1 MNMRDSFSSFSI
13 DGPRQRCA
21 WRTFAPRHGLAWLAL
36 AAAMSLASCAG
47 PQALDEANELA
58 RFGQHEAAVKRLEQA
73 SLDDP
78 SDGRLR
84 LALIQ
89 ERERAVNQ
97 LLSQAPQG
105 RGEESQAAL
114 QGLLER
120 LQAVAPQHPRTLALQ
135 AEVLRRQRHVQR
147 MAEARQAVKEGRLDR
162 AEATLRE
169 LLNEDAG
176 HPAARDLLNDI
187 EARRQEQVRQ
197 QATLTLGTGAKNVT
211 LEFRETPIKTVFEA
225 LSRAANLNFVF
236 DKDVRGDAKTTVFL
250 RNISVEE
257 ALRVILSTQQLGHRL
272 LNENTVQVFPATQQ
286 KQRDVLETVTRT
298 FYLVNTDPKQ
308 AQALVRTVAKTR
320 DVFID
325 ERLNMM
331 VVRDTP
337 EVVRLI
343 ERLIQ
348 GLDVAEPEVV
358 LELEVMEVANKVL
371 DKVGID
377 LPAAVSY
384 GAPGA
389 VSTVSSTSGLS
400 WLVPNPVAVANLRST
415 RGSSKLLANPT
426 IRARNR
432 EKAKVLLGEKRPVF
446 TTTST
451 ANVGVSASVSYLDVG
466 LKLEIEPQVQLDNDV
481 TIKVALEVSSVTNE
495 VIGPQGSIAY
505 QIGTRQASTTL
516 RIRDGET
523 QILAGLL
530 NDTESTTSTGLPGL
544 HQIPGVGKLFGTGTD
559 TRDKTEVIL
568 LITPRIVRNVMQPTS
583 TAGFLPSGTE
593 AQPGMAPLSLRPGA
607 KASTGEVRS
616 GFSTSLSN
624 LPAETGRP
632 GSGAAGPQAGVS
644 GPEVVMPGSAF
655 QVLVHNPGA
664 QPLSTSLMVDGSVL
678 SIEAPGGE
686 SGRVA
691 LTVPPRGSAPV
702 MLRARKD
709 VRLVDTE
716 VTLDSG
722 GQPLRL
728 RVRDPATPD
737 PSEAP
742 ESVASPEPSNPGDAG
757 VQPDR

>member
-1 MNMRDSFSSFSI
+1 MNMRDLS
-13 DGPRQRCA
+13 RCPGA
-21 WRTFAPRHGLAWLAL
+21 FPGRVLGLLCAVL
-36 AAAMSLASCAG
+36 LASCAG
-47 PQALDEANELA
+47 PQVLSEADELT
-58 RFGQHEAAVKRLEQA
+58 RFGQHEAAVQRLEQA
-73 SLDDP
+73 SQQDQ
-78 SDGRLR
+78 SDKRLR

-89 ERERAVNQ
+89 TRERAVSQ
-97 LLSQAPQG
+97 LLAQAPQG
-105 RGEESQAAL
+105 RSEESRQAL
-114 QGLLER
+114 EGLLKR

-135 AEVLRRQRHVQR
+135 AEVQRRQRHVQR
-147 MAEARQAVKEGRLDR
+147 LAEARQAVEGGRLDR
-162 AEATLRE
+162 AEAILRE
-169 LLNEDAG
+169 LLAEDAT
-176 HPAARDLLNDI
+176 HPAARDLLADI
-187 EARRQEQVRQ
+187 ESRRQDQVRQ
-197 QATLTLGTGAKNVT
+197 QATLSLGTGVKPVT
-211 LEFRETPIKTVFEA
+211 LEFRETPLKTVFEA
-225 LSRAANLNFVF
+225 LARAANLNFVF
-236 DKDVRGDAKTTVFL
+236 DKDVRGDARTTVFL

-272 LNENTVQVFPATQQ
+272 LNENTVQIFPATQQ

-320 DVFID
+320 DIFID

-358 LELEVMEVANKVL
+358 LELEVMEVSSKVL

-377 LPAAVSY
+377 LPASASY
-384 GAPGA
+384 GLPGA
-389 VSTVSSTSGLS
+389 ASTVSSASGLS

-415 RGSSKLLANPT
+415 RGTSNLLANPT

-495 VIGPQGSIAY
+495 VTGPQGSIAY

-530 NDTESTTSTGLPGL
+530 NDSESRTSTGLPGL
-544 HQIPGVGKLFGTGTD
+544 HQIPGVGKLFGTDTD

-593 AQPGMAPLSLRPGA
+593 AQPGLAPLSLRPGA
-607 KASTGEVRS
+607 KASTGQVRN

-624 LPAETGRP
+624 LPGEAGRSAGVAP
-632 GSGAAGPQAGVS
+632 GSQAGIS
-644 GPEVVMPGSAF
+644 GPEVVMPGAAF
-655 QVLVHNPGA
+655 QVMVHNPA
-664 QPLSTSLMVDGSVL
+664 SEPLSTSLVVDASVL
-678 SIEAPGGE
+678 GIEAPGGE

-691 LTVPPRGSAPV
+691 LTVPARASAPV
-702 MLRARKD
+702 MLRARKE
-709 VRLVDTE
+709 VRLADTE
-716 VTLDSG
+716 VTLDAG
-722 GQPLRL
+722 GLPLRL
-728 RVRDPATPD
+728 RVRDPSTAEPGESPD
-737 PSEAP
+737 GE
-742 ESVASPEPSNPGDAG
+742 VAE
-757 VQPDR
+757 QPDR

>member
-1 MNMRDSFSSFSI
+1 MNMRESI
-13 DGPRQRCA
+13 FL
-21 WRTFAPRHGLAWLAL
+21 TLM
-36 AAAMSLASCAG
+36 AAVLLASCAG
-47 PQALDEANELA
+47 PQALTEADELA
-58 RFGQHEAAVKRLEQA
+58 RFGQHEAAVQRLEQA
-73 SLDDP
+73 SQQDP

-89 ERERAVNQ
+89 ARDRAVNQ

-105 RGEESQAAL
+105 RSEESRAAL
-114 QGLLER
+114 QGLLTR

-135 AEVLRRQRHVQR
+135 AELQRRQRHVQR
-147 MAEARQAVKEGRLDR
+147 LAEARQAVEGGRLDR
-162 AEATLRE
+162 AEAVLRE
-169 LLNEDAG
+169 LLAEDAG
-176 HPAARDLLNDI
+176 HPAARDLLGDI
-187 EARRQEQVRQ
+187 ESRRQEQVRQ
-197 QATLTLGTGAKNVT
+197 QATLTLGTNAKPVT

-225 LSRAANLNFVF
+225 LARAANLNFVF

-272 LNENTVQVFPATQQ
+272 LNENTVQIFPATQQ

-358 LELEVMEVANKVL
+358 LELEVMEVASKVL

-377 LPAAVSY
+377 LPASASY

-389 VSTVSSTSGLS
+389 VGTVSSTSGLS

-415 RGSSKLLANPT
+415 RGISNLLANPT

-495 VIGPQGSIAY
+495 VTGPQGSIAY

-530 NDTESTTSTGLPGL
+530 NDTESRTSTGLPGL
-544 HQIPGVGKLFGTGTD
+544 HQIPGVGKLFGTDTD

-607 KASTGEVRS
+607 KASTGQVRN

-624 LPAETGRP
+624 LPADTGRAA
-632 GSGAAGPQAGVS
+632 GTSGAPQAGVS
-644 GPEVVMPGSAF
+644 GPEVVMPGAAF
-655 QVLVHNPGA
+655 QVIVHNPGA
-664 QPLSTSLMVDGSVL
+664 EPLSTSLVVDGSVL
-678 SIEAPGGE
+678 GIEAPGGE

-691 LTVPPRGSAPV
+691 LTVPPRSSAPV

-709 VRLVDTE
+709 VRLTDTE
-716 VTLDSG
+716 VALDSG
-722 GQPLRL
+722 GSPLRL
-728 RVRDPATPD
+728 RVRDPSTPD
-737 PSEAP
+737 PAEAP
-742 ESVASPEPSNPGDAG
+742 EGGAPPDPAAAG
-757 VQPDR
+757 GEFGALPDR

>member
-1 MNMRDSFSSFSI
+1 MKSFLHLKRALIAVAAAS
-13 DGPRQRCA
+13 
-21 WRTFAPRHGLAWLAL
+21 L
-36 AAAMSLASCAG
+36 AACAG
-47 PQALDEANELA
+47 PEALREADELA
-58 RFGQHEAAVKRLEQA
+58 RFGQHEAAVQRLVEA
-73 SLDDP
+73 SQRSPEDA
-78 SDGRLR
+78 RLR
-84 LALIQ
+84 VAAIQ
-89 ERERAVNQ
+89 ARERAVAQ
-97 LLSQAPQG
+97 LVAQAPQG
-105 RGEESQAAL
+105 RSDESQSAL
-114 QGLLER
+114 QGLVER
-120 LQAVAPQHPRTLALQ
+120 LQAVAPQHPRTLQMQ
-135 AEVLRRQRHVQR
+135 AEWQRRQRHALR
-147 MAEARQAVKEGRLDR
+147 LAEGRQHIEAGRLDR
-162 AEATLRE
+162 AEALLRE
-169 LLNEDAG
+169 LLAEDAG
-176 HPAARDLLNDI
+176 HPQARALLNDI
-187 EARRQEQVRQ
+187 ELRRQEQVRQ
-197 QATLTLGTGAKNVT
+197 QVTLSLGTGTRTVT
-211 LEFRETPIKTVFEA
+211 LEFRETPLKTVFEA
-225 LSRAANLNFVF
+225 LARAANLNFVF

-257 ALRVILSTQQLGHRL
+257 ALRVILGTQQLGHRL

-358 LELEVMEVANKVL
+358 LELEVMEVSSKVL

-377 LPAAVSY
+377 LPASASY
-384 GAPGA
+384 GLPGA
-389 VSTVSSTSGLS
+389 ATTVSSASGLS

-415 RGSSKLLANPT
+415 RGVSNLLANPT

-495 VIGPQGSIAY
+495 VTGPQGSIAY

-523 QILAGLL
+523 QVLAGLL
-530 NDTESTTSTGLPGL
+530 NDSESRSSTGLPGL
-544 HQIPGVGKLFGTGTD
+544 HQIPGVGKLFGTDTD

-568 LITPRIVRNVMQPTS
+568 LITPRIVRNVLQPTS

-593 AQPGMAPLSLRPGA
+593 AQPGLAPLSLKPGA
-607 KASTGEVRS
+607 KASTAQPRNGL
-616 GFSTSLSN
+616 STTLSR
-624 LPAETGRP
+624 LPSASDRP
-632 GSGAAGPQAGVS
+632 GAPAGGAPDGVT
-644 GPEVVMPGSAF
+644 GPEVVMPGASF
-655 QVLVHNPGA
+655 QVMVHNPQP
-664 QPLSTSLMVDGSVL
+664 QPLNTSLSVDTGVL
-678 SIEAPGGE
+678 AIASPGGE
-686 SGRVA
+686 GGRIAV
-691 LTVPPRGSAPV
+691 TVPPRSATPV
-702 MLRARKD
+702 MLRARAD
-709 VRLVDTE
+709 VKLADTE
-716 VTLDSG
+716 VSTDAG
-722 GQPLRL
+722 GAPLRL
-728 RVRDPATPD
+728 RVRDPAAPD
-737 PSEAP
+737 PDEAGAPAPGADGSEPAVAP
-742 ESVASPEPSNPGDAG
+742 PNE
-757 VQPDR
+757 R

>member
-1 MNMRDSFSSFSI
+1 MNMRESI
-13 DGPRQRCA
+13 P
-21 WRTFAPRHGLAWLAL
+21 LMLL
-36 AAAMSLASCAG
+36 AAILLAGCAG
-47 PQALDEANELA
+47 PQALTEADELA
-58 RFGQHEAAVKRLEQA
+58 RFGQHEAAVQRLEQA
-73 SLDDP
+73 SQQDP
-78 SDGRLR
+78 ADARLR

-89 ERERAVNQ
+89 ARERAVNQ
-97 LLSQAPQG
+97 LLAQAPQG
-105 RGEESQAAL
+105 RSDESQAAL
-114 QGLLER
+114 QGLLTR
-120 LQAVAPQHPRTLALQ
+120 LQAVAPQHLRTLAMQ
-135 AEVLRRQRHVQR
+135 AELQRRQRHAVR
-147 MAEARQAVKEGRLDR
+147 LAEARQAVEAGRLDR
-162 AEATLRE
+162 AEALLRE
-169 LLNEDAG
+169 LLSEDAA

-187 EARRQEQVRQ
+187 ESRRQDQVRQ
-197 QATLTLGTGAKNVT
+197 QATLSLGTGVKPVT
-211 LEFRETPIKTVFEA
+211 LEFRETPLKTVFEA
-225 LSRAANLNFVF
+225 LARAANLNFVF

-358 LELEVMEVANKVL
+358 LELEVMEVASKVL

-377 LPAAVSY
+377 LPASASY

-415 RGSSKLLANPT
+415 RGNSNLLANPT

-530 NDTESTTSTGLPGL
+530 NDSESRSSTGLPGL
-544 HQIPGVGKLFGTGTD
+544 HQIPGVGKLFGTTTD

-568 LITPRIVRNVMQPTS
+568 LITPRIVRNVLQPTS

-593 AQPGMAPLSLRPGA
+593 AQPGLAPLSLRPGA
-607 KASTGEVRS
+607 KASTAQVRS
-616 GFSTSLSN
+616 GFSTSLSS
-624 LPAETGRP
+624 LPAEPGRA
-632 GSGAAGPQAGVS
+632 GTAAAGPQAGVS

-655 QVLVHNPGA
+655 QVIVHNPGA
-664 QPLSTSLMVDGSVL
+664 EPLSASLVVDGSVL
-678 SIEAPGGE
+678 GIEAPGGE
-686 SGRVA
+686 SGRVP
-691 LTVPPRGSAPV
+691 LTVPPRSSAPV
-702 MLRARKD
+702 MLRARKE
-709 VRLVDTE
+709 VRLAETE
-716 VTLDSG
+716 VSLDTG
-722 GQPLRL
+722 GQALRL
-728 RVRDPATPD
+728 KVRDPVTPD
-737 PSEAP
+737 PGEAV
-742 ESVASPEPSNPGDAG
+742 EGAG
-757 VQPDR
+757 LVPDPALPDR

>member
-1 MNMRDSFSSFSI
+1 MNKPVFPILSLLV
-13 DGPRQRCA
+13 A
-21 WRTFAPRHGLAWLAL
+21 AWLAG
-36 AAAMSLASCAG
+36 CAG
-47 PQALDEANELA
+47 PPALSEADELA
-58 RFGQHEAAVKRLEQA
+58 RYGQHEAAVQRLEVA
-73 SLDDP
+73 SQLEPADT
-78 SDGRLR
+78 RLR

-89 ERERAVNQ
+89 ARERAVAQ
-97 LLSQAPQG
+97 LMAQAPQG
-105 RGEESQAAL
+105 RSDESLAAL
-114 QGLLER
+114 QGLLNR
-120 LQAVAPQHPRTLALQ
+120 LQGVAPQHPRTLAMQ
-135 AEVLRRQRHVQR
+135 AEVQRRARHVLR
-147 MAEARQAVKEGRLDR
+147 MGDARQALEAGRLER

-169 LLNEDAG
+169 LLAEDAG
-176 HPAARDLLNDI
+176 HPAARELLNDI

-197 QATLTLGTGAKNVT
+197 QATLTLGTSVKPVT
-211 LEFRETPIKTVFEA
+211 LEFRETPLKTVFEA
-225 LSRAANLNFVF
+225 LARAANLNFVF

-358 LELEVMEVANKVL
+358 LELEVMEVSSKAL

-377 LPAAVSY
+377 LPASASY
-384 GAPGA
+384 GLPGSA
-389 VSTVSSTSGLS
+389 STVSSASGLS

-415 RGSSKLLANPT
+415 RGVSNILANPT

-495 VIGPQGSIAY
+495 VTGPQGSIAY

-530 NDTESTTSTGLPGL
+530 NDSESRTSTGLPGL
-544 HQIPGVGKLFGTGTD
+544 HQIPGVGKLFGSDLD

-568 LITPRIVRNVMQPTS
+568 LITPRIVRNVLQPAS

-593 AQPGMAPLSLRPGA
+593 AQPGLAPLSLRPGA
-607 KASTGEVRS
+607 KASTLQTRGM
-616 GFSTSLSN
+616 STSLSAVQAAS
-624 LPAETGRP
+624 PR
-632 GSGAAGPQAGVS
+632 AAGTPAGVQEGVS
-644 GPEVVMPGSAF
+644 GPETVMSGAAF
-655 QVLVHNPGA
+655 QVVVHNPGA
-664 QPLSTSLMVDGSVL
+664 QPMSTSLLVDTSVL
-678 SIEAPGGE
+678 GIEAPGGE
-686 SGRVA
+686 SGRLAV
-691 LTVPPRGSAPV
+691 TVPPRGSVPV
-702 MLRARKD
+702 MLRARKE
-709 VRLVDTE
+709 VKSSDTE
-716 VTLDSG
+716 VTLDAG
-722 GQPLRL
+722 GLPLRL
-728 RVRDPATPD
+728 KVREPALAEQGDPADAAGSTDGPGAPGSD
-737 PSEAP
+737 GVAGAPSE
-742 ESVASPEPSNPGDAG
+742 
-757 VQPDR
+757 R

>member
-1 MNMRDSFSSFSI
+1 MTRL
-13 DGPRQRCA
+13 GPI
-21 WRTFAPRHGLAWLAL
+21 LAFLATVL
-36 AAAMSLASCAG
+36 LASCAG
-47 PQALDEANELA
+47 PQALTEADELA
-58 RFGQHEAAVKRLEQA
+58 RFGQHEAAVQRLEQA
-73 SLDDP
+73 SQQEP
-78 SDGRLR
+78 TDGRLR

-89 ERERAVNQ
+89 ARDRAVNQ

-105 RGEESQAAL
+105 RSEESRAAL
-114 QGLLER
+114 QGLLTR
-120 LQAVAPQHPRTLALQ
+120 LQAVAPQHPRTLTLQ
-135 AEVLRRQRHVQR
+135 AELQRRQRHVQR
-147 MAEARQAVKEGRLDR
+147 LAEARQALEGGRLDR
-162 AEATLRE
+162 AEAILRE
-169 LLNEDAG
+169 LLAEDAG

-187 EARRQEQVRQ
+187 ESRRQEQVRQ
-197 QATLTLGTGAKNVT
+197 QATLSLGTGVKPVT

-225 LSRAANLNFVF
+225 LARAANLNFVF
-236 DKDVRGDAKTTVFL
+236 DKDVRGDAKTTIFL

-358 LELEVMEVANKVL
+358 LELEVMEVASKVL

-377 LPAAVSY
+377 LPASASY
-384 GAPGA
+384 GQPGA
-389 VSTVSSTSGLS
+389 VSTVSSASGLS

-415 RGSSKLLANPT
+415 RGISNLLANPT

-481 TIKVALEVSSVTNE
+481 TIKVALEVSSVTSE
-495 VIGPQGSIAY
+495 VTGPQGSIAY

-530 NDTESTTSTGLPGL
+530 NDTESRTSTGLPGL
-544 HQIPGVGKLFGTGTD
+544 HQIPGVGKLFGTDTD

-607 KASTGEVRS
+607 KASTGQVRS
-616 GFSTSLSN
+616 GLSTSLSN
-624 LPAETGRP
+624 LPADTGRA
-632 GSGAAGPQAGVS
+632 GGTSGGPQAGVS

-655 QVLVHNPGA
+655 QVMVHNPGA
-664 QPLSTSLMVDGSVL
+664 EPLSTSLVVDGSVL
-678 SIEAPGGE
+678 GIEAPGGE

-691 LTVPPRGSAPV
+691 LTVPPRSSVPV

-709 VRLVDTE
+709 VRLADTE
-716 VTLDSG
+716 VTLDAG
-722 GQPLRL
+722 GLPLRL
-728 RVRDPATPD
+728 KVRDPSTPD
-737 PSEAP
+737 PSEVPDVGSGTMPDPAAP
-742 ESVASPEPSNPGDAG
+742 AGDAG
-757 VQPDR
+757 AQPDR

>member
-1 MNMRDSFSSFSI
+1 MNHQQEGRPHRAAR
-13 DGPRQRCA
+13 PRRL
-21 WRTFAPRHGLAWLAL
+21 LAWLTL
-36 AAAMSLASCAG
+36 AAATLLASCAG
-47 PQALDEANELA
+47 PQALNEANELA
-58 RFGQHEAAVKRLEQA
+58 RFGQYEAAVQRLEQA
-73 SLDDP
+73 SLQDP
-78 SDGRLR
+78 SDSRVR

-89 ERERAVNQ
+89 ARERAVNQ
-97 LLSQAPQG
+97 LLAQAPQG
-105 RGEESQAAL
+105 RGDESQAAL
-114 QGLLER
+114 QGLLTR

-135 AEVLRRQRHVQR
+135 AEVQRRQRHMQR
-147 MAEARQAVKEGRLDR
+147 MGEARQAVESGRLDR
-162 AEATLRE
+162 AEAILRE
-169 LLNEDAG
+169 LLAEDAG
-176 HPAARDLLNDI
+176 HPAARDLLGDI
-187 EARRQEQVRQ
+187 ESRRQEQVRQ
-197 QATLTLGTGAKNVT
+197 QATLTLGTGVKPVT

-225 LSRAANLNFVF
+225 LARAANLNFVF

-272 LNENTVQVFPATQQ
+272 LNENTVQIFPATQQ
-286 KQRDVLETVTRT
+286 KQRDVLDTVTRT

-358 LELEVMEVANKVL
+358 LELEVMEVSSKVL

-377 LPAAVSY
+377 LPASASY

-389 VSTVSSTSGLS
+389 VSAVSSTSGLS

-415 RGSSKLLANPT
+415 RGSSNLLANPT

-530 NDTESTTSTGLPGL
+530 NDTESSTSTGLPGL
-544 HQIPGVGKLFGTGTD
+544 HQIPGLGKLFGTATD

-607 KASTGEVRS
+607 KASTGQVRS

-624 LPAETGRP
+624 LPGDSGRP
-632 GSGAAGPQAGVS
+632 ASAGGPQAPQPAIS

-655 QVLVHNPGA
+655 QVLVHNPGS
-664 QPLSTSLMVDGSVL
+664 QPLSTSLVVDGSVL
-678 SIEAPGGE
+678 GIEAPGGE
-686 SGRVA
+686 SGRIA
-691 LTVPPRGSAPV
+691 LTVAPRSSAPV
-702 MLRARKD
+702 MLRARKA
-709 VRLVDTE
+709 VTLADTE

-722 GQPLRL
+722 GLPLRL

-742 ESVASPEPSNPGDAG
+742 DGAGGATPQPAASEPPATGTDAG
-757 VQPDR
+757 APPDR

>member
-1 MNMRDSFSSFSI
+1 MNMRESI
-13 DGPRQRCA
+13 P
-21 WRTFAPRHGLAWLAL
+21 LMLL
-36 AAAMSLASCAG
+36 AATLLAGCAG
-47 PQALDEANELA
+47 PQALSEAEEMA
-58 RFGQHEAAVKRLEQA
+58 RFGQHEAAVQRLEQA
-73 SLDDP
+73 SQQDP

-89 ERERAVNQ
+89 ARERAVNQ
-97 LLSQAPQG
+97 LLAQAPQG
-105 RGEESQAAL
+105 RSEESRSAL
-114 QGLLER
+114 EGLLTR

-135 AEVLRRQRHVQR
+135 AELQRRHRHVQR
-147 MAEARQAVKEGRLDR
+147 LAEARQAVEGGRLDR
-162 AEATLRE
+162 AEAILRE
-169 LLNEDAG
+169 LLAEDAG

-187 EARRQEQVRQ
+187 ESRRQEQVRQ
-197 QATLTLGTGAKNVT
+197 QATLSLGTGVKPVT

-225 LSRAANLNFVF
+225 LARAANLNFVF

-257 ALRVILSTQQLGHRL
+257 ALRVILNTQQLGHRL
-272 LNENTVQVFPATQQ
+272 LNENTVQIFPATQQ

-358 LELEVMEVANKVL
+358 LELEVMEVSSKVL

-377 LPAAVSY
+377 LPASASY

-415 RGSSKLLANPT
+415 RGTSNLLANPT

-530 NDTESTTSTGLPGL
+530 NDTESRTSTGLPGL
-544 HQIPGVGKLFGTGTD
+544 HQIPGLGKLFGTATD

-607 KASTGEVRS
+607 KASTGQVRN
-616 GFSTSLSN
+616 GFSTSLSS
-624 LPAETGRP
+624 LPGEPGR
-632 GSGAAGPQAGVS
+632 AASAGGPQAGVS
-644 GPEVVMPGSAF
+644 GPEVVMPGAAF
-655 QVLVHNPGA
+655 QVMVHNPGA
-664 QPLSTSLMVDGSVL
+664 QPLSTSLVVDGSVL
-678 SIEAPGGE
+678 GIEAPGGE
-686 SGRVA
+686 AGRIA
-691 LTVPPRGSAPV
+691 LTVPPRSSVPV
-702 MLRARKD
+702 MLRARKA
-709 VRLVDTE
+709 VSLADTE
-716 VTLDSG
+716 VTLDAG
-722 GQPLRL
+722 GVPLRL

-742 ESVASPEPSNPGDAG
+742 DGAAGAGGAMSDPAAPGGDAG
-757 VQPDR
+757 SLPDR

>member
-1 MNMRDSFSSFSI
+1 MMPSHFFK
-13 DGPRQRCA
+13 RCLMA
-21 WRTFAPRHGLAWLAL
+21 VAAALL
-36 AAAMSLASCAG
+36 AACAG
-47 PQALDEANELA
+47 PEALREADELA
-58 RFGQHEAAVKRLEQA
+58 RYGQHEAAVQRLVQA
-73 SLDDP
+73 SLDAPEDA
-78 SDGRLR
+78 RLR
-84 LALIQ
+84 LAAIQ
-89 ERERAVNQ
+89 ARERAVAQ
-97 LLSQAPQG
+97 LMAQAPQG
-105 RGEESQAAL
+105 RSDESQAAL
-114 QGLLER
+114 RGLVER
-120 LQAVAPQHPRTLALQ
+120 LQAVAPQHPRTLQMQ
-135 AEVLRRQRHVQR
+135 AELQRRQRHALR
-147 MAEARQAVKEGRLDR
+147 LAEARQNIEAARLDR
-162 AEATLRE
+162 AEALLRE
-169 LLNEDAG
+169 LLAEDAG
-176 HPAARDLLNDI
+176 HPQARELLNDI
-187 EARRQEQVRQ
+187 ELRRREQVRQ
-197 QATLTLGTGAKNVT
+197 QATLTLGTGLKPVT
-211 LEFRETPIKTVFEA
+211 LEFRETPLKTVFEA

-272 LNENTVQVFPATQQ
+272 LNENTIQVFPATQQ
-286 KQRDVLETVTRT
+286 KNRDVLETVTRT

-358 LELEVMEVANKVL
+358 LELEVMEVSSKVL

-377 LPAAVSY
+377 LPASASY
-384 GAPGA
+384 GLPGSA
-389 VSTVSSTSGLS
+389 TTVSSASGLS

-415 RGSSKLLANPT
+415 RGTSNLLANPT

-451 ANVGVSASVSYLDVG
+451 ANVGVSASVTYLDVG

-495 VIGPQGSIAY
+495 VTGPQGSIAY

-523 QILAGLL
+523 QILAGLI
-530 NDTESTTSTGLPGL
+530 NDTESRNSTGLPGL
-544 HQIPGVGKLFGTGTD
+544 HQIPGVGKLFGTDTD

-568 LITPRIVRNVMQPTS
+568 LITPRIVRNVQQPAS

-593 AQPGMAPLSLRPGA
+593 AQPGLAPLSLRPGA
-607 KASTGEVRS
+607 KASTAQQRAGLPGSVAR
-616 GFSTSLSN
+616 
-624 LPAETGRP
+624 PAELAGRP
-632 GSGAAGPQAGVS
+632 GAPVGGLPDGVT
-644 GPEVVMPGSAF
+644 GPEAVMPGASF
-655 QVLVHNPGA
+655 QVMVHNPQP
-664 QPLSTSLMVDGSVL
+664 QPLSTSLVVDTSVL
-678 SIEAPGGE
+678 TIASPGGE
-686 SGRVA
+686 SGRVSV
-691 LTVPPRGSAPV
+691 TVPPRSSAPV
-702 MLRARKD
+702 MLRARPD
-709 VRLVDTE
+709 VKLADTE
-716 VTLDSG
+716 VSIESG
-722 GQPLRL
+722 GTPLRL

-737 PSEAP
+737 PDDPAAQP
-742 ESVASPEPSNPGDAG
+742 QGTDAG
-757 VQPDR
+757 EPPGVPPNDR

>member
-1 MNMRDSFSSFSI
+1 MKMFSLPLS
-13 DGPRQRCA
+13 A
-21 WRTFAPRHGLAWLAL
+21 WASLAL
-36 AAAMSLASCAG
+36 SAALLGCAG
-47 PQALDEANELA
+47 PQALTEADELA
-58 RFGQHEAAVKRLEQA
+58 RFGQHEAAVQRLEQA
-73 SLDDP
+73 SQQDP

-89 ERERAVNQ
+89 ARERAVSQ
-97 LLSQAPQG
+97 LLAQAPQG
-105 RGEESQAAL
+105 RSEESQAAL
-114 QGLLER
+114 QGLLTR
-120 LQAVAPQHPRTLALQ
+120 LQAVAPQHPRTLAMQ
-135 AEVLRRQRHVQR
+135 AEVQRRQRHVLR
-147 MAEARQAVKEGRLDR
+147 LSEARQAIQAGRLDR
-162 AEATLRE
+162 AEGILRD
-169 LLNEDAG
+169 LLAEDAG
-176 HPAARDLLNDI
+176 HPVARDLLNDI
-187 EARRQEQVRQ
+187 ESRRQEQVRQ
-197 QATLTLGTGAKNVT
+197 QATLTLGTGLKPVT
-211 LEFRETPIKTVFEA
+211 LEFRETPLKTVFEA
-225 LSRAANLNFVF
+225 LARAANLNFVF
-236 DKDVRGDAKTTVFL
+236 DKDVRGDAKVTVFL

-358 LELEVMEVANKVL
+358 LELEVMEVSSKVL

-377 LPAAVSY
+377 LPASASY
-384 GAPGA
+384 GLPGSA
-389 VSTVSSTSGLS
+389 STVSSASGLS

-415 RGSSKLLANPT
+415 RGVSNLLANPT

-495 VIGPQGSIAY
+495 VTGPQGSIAY

-530 NDTESTTSTGLPGL
+530 NDSESRTSTGLPGL
-544 HQIPGVGKLFGTGTD
+544 HQIPGVGKLFGTDTD

-593 AQPGMAPLSLRPGA
+593 AQPGMAPLSLRPGVL
-607 KASTGEVRS
+607 ASTSQSRPGPGPGVAPS
-616 GFSTSLSN
+616 AATGAGAGTG
-624 LPAETGRP
+624 AGRP
-632 GSGAAGPQAGVS
+632 ADVS
-644 GPEVVMPGSAF
+644 STERVTGPEEVMPGATF

-664 QPLSTSLMVDGSVL
+664 QPLSTALVVDPGAL
-678 SIEAPGGE
+678 SILNPGGE
-686 SGRVA
+686 SGRLSV
-691 LTVPPRGSAPV
+691 TVPPRSQSSV
-702 MLRARKD
+702 MLRARAD
-709 VRLVDTE
+709 VRQVDTDI
-716 VTLDSG
+716 TLDTSA
-722 GQPLRL
+722 QPLRL
-728 RVRDPATPD
+728 RVRDPASSTSDAEGPPPEGDGGFAPLAPPTPD
-737 PSEAP
+737 
-742 ESVASPEPSNPGDAG
+742 
-757 VQPDR
+757 R

>member
-1 MNMRDSFSSFSI
+1 M
-13 DGPRQRCA
+13 
-21 WRTFAPRHGLAWLAL
+21 LA
-36 AAAMSLASCAG
+36 CAG
-47 PQALDEANELA
+47 LLVACAGHQALTEADELT
-58 RFGQHEAAVKRLEQA
+58 RYGQHEAAVQRLEQA
-73 SLDDP
+73 SLQEPADA
-78 SDGRLR
+78 RLR

-89 ERERAVNQ
+89 VRERTVNQ
-97 LLSQAPQG
+97 LLAQAPQG
-105 RGEESQAAL
+105 RSDESLAAL
-114 QGLLER
+114 QGLLTR

-135 AEVLRRQRHVQR
+135 AEVQRRQRHVQR
-147 MAEARQAVKEGRLDR
+147 LADARQAIDAGRLDR

-169 LLNEDAG
+169 LLAEDAG
-176 HPAARDLLNDI
+176 HPAARDLLTDI
-187 EARRQEQVRQ
+187 EMRRQEQVRQ
-197 QATLTLGTGAKNVT
+197 QATLTLGTGVKPVT
-211 LEFRETPIKTVFEA
+211 LEFRETPLKTVFEA
-225 LSRAANLNFVF
+225 LARAANLNFVF
-236 DKDVRGDAKTTVFL
+236 DKDVRGDAKVTVFL

-286 KQRDVLETVTRT
+286 KNRDVLETVTRT

-320 DVFID
+320 DIFID

-358 LELEVMEVANKVL
+358 LELEVMEVSSKVL

-377 LPAAVSY
+377 LPASASY
-384 GAPGA
+384 GLPGA
-389 VSTVSSTSGLS
+389 AATVSSASGLS

-415 RGSSKLLANPT
+415 RGNSNLLANPT

-451 ANVGVSASVSYLDVG
+451 ANVGVSASVNYLDVG

-495 VIGPQGSIAY
+495 VTGPQGSIAY

-530 NDTESTTSTGLPGL
+530 NDTESRTSTGLPGL
-544 HQIPGVGKLFGTGTD
+544 HQIPGLGKLFGTDID

-593 AQPGMAPLSLRPGA
+593 AQPGLAPLSLRPGA
-607 KASTGEVRS
+607 KASTQQTRG
-616 GFSTSLSN
+616 GLSTSLSAV
-624 LPAETGRP
+624 PAGRGRP
-632 GSGAAGPQAGVS
+632 GAPAAGVGEGVT
-644 GPEVVMPGSAF
+644 GPEVVMSGAAF
-655 QVLVHNPGA
+655 QVMVHNPGA
-664 QPLSTSLMVDGSVL
+664 QPLSTSVVVDASVL
-678 SIEAPGGE
+678 NIEAPGGE
-686 SGRVA
+686 SGRIA
-691 LTVPPRGSAPV
+691 LTVPPRASAPV

-709 VRLVDTE
+709 VRLADTE
-716 VTLDSG
+716 VTLESG
-722 GQPLRL
+722 GQALRL
-728 RVRDPATPD
+728 RVRDPASGDPADAADGPDAIDAAAPGGAPLPD
-737 PSEAP
+737 PAADGNAP
-742 ESVASPEPSNPGDAG
+742 SGS
-757 VQPDR
+757 PDR